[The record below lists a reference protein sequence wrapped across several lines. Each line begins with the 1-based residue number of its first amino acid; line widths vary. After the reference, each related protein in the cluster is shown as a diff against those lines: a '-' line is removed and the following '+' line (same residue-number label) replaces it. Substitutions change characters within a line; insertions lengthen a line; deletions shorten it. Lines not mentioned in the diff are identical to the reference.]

1 MDDQLQELINLQK
14 EQNQLLKKYLWRF
27 RFSLL
32 FLMLLTT
39 ATAVGLGL
47 LVYQDQ
53 RPTATAMPTTT
64 TPTTPLWSSSGT
76 LQLQTIKP
84 QVDFE
89 QVSSDMLQLSEQPK
103 IDASE

>member
-47 LVYQDQ
+47 LVYQHQ
-53 RPTATAMPTTT
+53 KPTATTIPATAMPTTGT
-64 TPTTPLWSSSGT
+64 WSSSGT
-76 LQLQTIKP
+76 LQLRTAQPQWVNEQTTS
-84 QVDFE
+84 DTLRLFE
-89 QVSSDMLQLSEQPK
+89 QPESSVIE
-103 IDASE
+103 